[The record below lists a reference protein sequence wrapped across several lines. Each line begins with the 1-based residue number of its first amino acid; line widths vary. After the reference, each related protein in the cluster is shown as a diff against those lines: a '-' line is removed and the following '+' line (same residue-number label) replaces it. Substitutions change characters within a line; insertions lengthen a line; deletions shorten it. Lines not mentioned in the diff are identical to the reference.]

1 MKNLIDDVKHS
12 TPKLIP
18 GYTYIKTQNIY
29 IPFMKV
35 TVECL
40 TRKTS
45 ELNLFFESIL
55 RLIEISVTD
64 INEIAHIL
72 GVTYNIV
79 KEAVIDMVGIDYIYT
94 SETNLGITPKG
105 AIALK
110 TKQRVDITK
119 TYLKDIMI
127 DTITGVVHDSD
138 AIKVSL
144 PRQRDVLLE
153 SAIEIDGAF
162 LDSHFQDINCV
173 YQSQLVNDSIFG
185 DRAATSELYKIIGIS
200 HSELQYVEN
209 RIFIFKSE
217 TSDELRYEFAADNKD
232 LYKGEFYN
240 QLKDSYR
247 PCQEYFFEKS
257 RDLINNYIRN
267 PIKTDKGLLSQTEET
282 QKLLFTNNLPEDTLI
297 EAYRKERYSLN
308 DLEYMSCLYHHKS
321 LRSKKIV
328 VCTNQL
334 NALLSP
340 AFCSQLNVIA
350 ENIPVYLIYHKSE
363 YNITTSLNR
372 FFKNPSKL
380 LFFIP
385 SNSIEENLICFDSEL
400 VMHLEEHVAPAF
412 ERHISFMR
420 SRCTFDKNRNAT
432 TLANLFQIYSL
443 GKYTSSKIEKN
454 RKSDKRSQK
463 HGQD

>member
-1 MKNLIDDVKHS
+1 MKNLIDNVKYN

-40 TRKTS
+40 TRKIS

-55 RLIEISVTD
+55 RLIDISVTD
-64 INEIAHIL
+64 INEIANIL
-72 GVTYNIV
+72 GVSYNIV

-105 AIALK
+105 TIALK

-127 DTITGVVHDSD
+127 DTITGVVYDSD
-138 AIKVSL
+138 AIKVSS

-153 SAIEIDGAF
+153 SAIEIDSAY

-173 YQSQLVNDSIFG
+173 YQSQLVSDSIFG

-200 HSELQYVEN
+200 YSELQYVEN
-209 RIFIFKSE
+209 RIYIFKSE
-217 TSDELRYEFAADNKD
+217 TSDELRYEFATDNKD

-267 PIKTDKGLLSQTEET
+267 PIKTDIGLVSQTEET
-282 QKLLFTNNLPEDTLI
+282 QKLMFTNNLPEDTLI
-297 EAYRKERYSLN
+297 EAYTKERYSLN
-308 DLEYMSCLYHHKS
+308 DQEYLSCLYNHKS
-321 LRSKKIV
+321 LRYKKIV

-340 AFCSQLNVIA
+340 AFCSQLNVLA
-350 ENIPVYLIYHKSE
+350 ESTPVYLIYHKSE
-363 YNITTSLNR
+363 YNIAASLSH

-385 SNSIEENLICFDSEL
+385 SSNIEENLICFDSEL
-400 VMHLEEHVAPAF
+400 IMYLEEHIVPAF
-412 ERHISFMR
+412 ERHISYMR
-420 SRCTFDKNRNAT
+420 SICIFDKNRNAT
-432 TLANLFQIYSL
+432 TLANLFRTYNL
-443 GKYTSSKIEKN
+443 GKYTSNKIEKN
-454 RKSDKRSQK
+454 RKPDKHLQK
-463 HGQD
+463 RGRD